1 MKVLVIISA
10 ASLLAAAAGIFIFTR
25 RRGQKCPLDII
36 TVLALAGLLILG
48 LGLIPYKENP
58 RSEKIAE
65 MKQALQEMP
74 GTEAPDFSGTTADG
88 QIKSL
93 SDYIGKE
100 NYVLL
105 DFWASWCGPCRKCM
119 PVIHEV
125 YEEYSGKGL
134 VVLGVNVSDD
144 PVKAKDFI
152 ANSDMEW
159 DVIITEGNSV
169 QALYNCSA
177 IPSCYLISPEGI
189 VLEAGVHPMHLKE
202 TIKKYFENEQE

>member
-10 ASLLAAAAGIFIFTR
+10 ASLLAAAAGIFIFTG
-25 RRGQKCPLDII
+25 RRGQKCPFDII
-36 TVLALAGLLILG
+36 TVLALAGLLIFG

-152 ANSDMEW
+152 ASSDMEW
-159 DVIITEGNSV
+159 DVILTEGNSV